1 MRADPG
7 PLAALLEI
15 KEKSESKT
23 ELKVKKERANIK
35 IFQAELKSDIK
46 EEKKETTKYNKAQGF
61 SDHTKSSGTTGI
73 VYKEPTVDSGE
84 VLDKSKCDICEQSF
98 KTEDLLNIHKIK
110 NHICVSNKIKSVQII
125 VDKTGKP
132 SLLINHKESKE
143 NKEMLTDI
151 VSSVKSP
158 ERNNVMKHNEKPL
171 VGCASIPST
180 MSSSVKENITKYIIC
195 EQCGRTDVRKAGFR
209 EHIRRH
215 HSSIRFS
222 CHVCNIVV
230 KDNPTLTKH
239 MTLHD
244 PN

>member
-1 MRADPG
+1 M
-7 PLAALLEI
+7 
-15 KEKSESKT
+15 
-23 ELKVKKERANIK
+23 
-35 IFQAELKSDIK
+35 
-46 EEKKETTKYNKAQGF
+46 
-61 SDHTKSSGTTGI
+61 
-73 VYKEPTVDSGE
+73 
-84 VLDKSKCDICEQSF
+84 
-98 KTEDLLNIHKIK
+98 
-110 NHICVSNKIKSVQII
+110 SNKIKSVQII
-125 VDKTGKP
+125 VNKTGKP

-230 KDNPTLTKH
+230 KDNPTLTKN

-244 PN
+244 PNRPPPKIYTCETCGKSGMTHRMYIGHTRRNHVNQYRVELATKVALIKAREQPNATTSGVAKHFNLGLSTVQLILRHKEKHLRNYVESASS